1 MPFSTPFHK
10 QLDPDKQAGQIST
23 SQDAD
28 RHMGQPHHGH
38 RDADFEAQVDEAE
51 LAAGVYEPDRAAFA
65 KYYGLNVNPLSYDFD
80 FVGYGRNIHLN
91 PLTGNAL
98 SWCELYLPDDS
109 AKQGRAYLVDNGSW
123 ATVQDE
129 IDAYGLTIKPA
140 KP

>member
-1 MPFSTPFHK
+1 MSFHK
-10 QLDPDKQAGQIST
+10 AAHKDTEHPAGKVLVGDI
-23 SQDAD
+23 
-28 RHMGQPHHGH
+28 GH
-38 RDADFEAQVDEAE
+38 TEVDVAT
-51 LAAGVYEPDRAAFA
+51 LVASVYEPDRAAFA

-109 AKQGRAYLVDNGSW
+109 AKQGRAYLVDNGNW

-129 IDAYGLTIKPA
+129 IDAYGLTIKPGV
-140 KP
+140 